1 MPFVLGVGNLL
12 AIVPRF
18 GDFRLPWLEPLSFQS
33 REVGV
38 GNFAIWSFRFRL
50 RAGLSH
56 RVAAP
61 YPEVPGLRGC
71 RISPPAPAAELTL
84 SQPHTGSA
92 MIPGSPNWTS
102 PHGEWATFRGSGLL
116 AGNLPRRRDLSL
128 LESAASIQMRFRTC
142 GAPTSSAPS
151 TSHSASYPISARSPR
166 TLASPLPTSRGEF
179 SKNAN

>member
-61 YPEVPGLRGC
+61 TRKSLACGVANFTASPSGGVDTFPTAYRVSHDSGFSELDFPARGVGHIPRLR
-71 RISPPAPAAELTL
+71 A
-84 SQPHTGSA
+84 
-92 MIPGSPNWTS
+92 
-102 PHGEWATFRGSGLL
+102 L

-142 GAPTSSAPS
+142 GAPTSSAF
-151 TSHSASYPISARSPR
+151 PR
-166 TLASPLPTSRGEF
+166 MRIEVVLH
-179 SKNAN
+179 